1 LENSI
6 QGLPQE
12 ETSMENILTVDARG
26 LSCPQPVLETKRVID
41 EQLSD
46 HFMVLVDTETSRENV
61 SRFARNKGFH
71 VEIRENGQEQFEIDI
86 RRVEAGPEPQ
96 AQGPL
101 VPCPV
106 PESSAQARNVVYV
119 ANSCMGRGDDE
130 LGQKLMRGFLRTW
143 IDMEPK
149 PWRMIFI
156 NSGVSLTT
164 IDDESVEAVSIL
176 QERGVEVLSCG
187 TCLQYFS
194 LEDKLR
200 VGKVTN
206 MYEVIESM
214 NSATKVISPD

>member
-1 LENSI
+1 
-6 QGLPQE
+6 
-12 ETSMENILTVDARG
+12 MENVLVVDARG

-46 HFMVLVDTETSRENV
+46 HFRVLVDTETSRENV

-71 VEIRENGQEQFEIDI
+71 VEVRENGQEQFEIDI
-86 RRVEAGPEPQ
+86 RRTGADSEPEAEEP
-96 AQGPL
+96 L
-101 VPCPV
+101 MPCPV
-106 PESSAQARNVVYV
+106 TDASTRARNVVYV
-119 ANSCMGRGDDE
+119 ANDCMGRGDDE

-143 IDMEPK
+143 IDTEPK

-156 NSGVSLTT
+156 NSGVRLTT
-164 IDDESVEAVSIL
+164 IDDEAVDAVAML

-187 TCLQYFS
+187 TCLQFFG

>member
-1 LENSI
+1 
-6 QGLPQE
+6 
-12 ETSMENILTVDARG
+12 MENIYTVDARG

-46 HFMVLVDTETSRENV
+46 HFRVLVDNETSRENV
-61 SRFARNKGFH
+61 SRFARNKGFY
-71 VEIRENGQEQFEIDI
+71 VEVRGNGQEQFEIDI
-86 RRVEAGPEPQ
+86 RRTESGPEPE
-96 AQGPL
+96 AQEPL

-106 PESSAQARNVVYV
+106 PETSAQSRNVVYV
-119 ANSCMGRGDDE
+119 ANDCMGRGDDI

-143 IDMEPK
+143 IDMDSK
-149 PWRMIFI
+149 PWRIIFI
-156 NSGVSLTT
+156 NAGVKLTT
-164 IDDESVEAVSIL
+164 IDDEAVEAVSML
-176 QERGVEVLSCG
+176 QDRGVEVLSCG
-187 TCLQYFS
+187 TCLQYFG

>member
-1 LENSI
+1 
-6 QGLPQE
+6 
-12 ETSMENILTVDARG
+12 MENILTVDARG

-41 EQLSD
+41 DQLSD
-46 HFMVLVDTETSRENV
+46 HFRVLVDTETSRENV

-71 VEIRENGQEQFEIDI
+71 VEIRENGQEQFEVDI
-86 RRVEAGPEPQ
+86 RRTEAGSEPQ
-96 AQGPL
+96 AQEPL

-106 PESSAQARNVVYV
+106 PETSAQSRNVVYV
-119 ANSCMGRGDDE
+119 ANNCMGRGDDE

-156 NSGVSLTT
+156 NSGVRLTT
-164 IDDESVEAVSIL
+164 IDDESVEAVSML
-176 QERGVEVLSCG
+176 EERGVEVLSCG
-187 TCLQYFS
+187 TCLQFFG

-214 NSATKVISPD
+214 NSATKVISVD